1 MEPYNIKLESENM
14 QSAEG
19 IMSDAVSK
27 ILTSPSLIDEPA
39 MHTIVNKTLIRF
51 EI

>member
-14 QSAEG
+14 QSGEG
-19 IMSDAVSK
+19 ILSDVVNKVS
-27 ILTSPSLIDEPA
+27 TSPSMIDEPA
-39 MHTIVNKTLIRF
+39 MHTVVNKILIRF